1 MSPSDMDLG
10 LSRSHQAPPDRISKF
25 QKLEFCRHFSAR
37 FCQCG
42 AKKRCF
48 LVLFRLFF
56 DVFVKNK
63 VSWSCPD
70 QGQHQALVLVHQS
83 CLYPP
88 KPSLPSSKQL
98 QKRQFL
104 PPQPRILSLS
114 CHFRRILTGFME
126 MASFQHC
133 PDRCQH

>member
-1 MSPSDMDLG
+1 MSPSDTDLVLG
-10 LSRSHQAPPDRISKF
+10 RFHQGPPERISNF
-25 QKLEFCRHFSAR
+25 HKLEFFGHFSAR
-37 FCQCG
+37 FWHGG

-63 VSWSCPD
+63 VSRSCPD
-70 QGQHQALVLVHQS
+70 QGQHQTLELVHES

-88 KPSLPSSKQL
+88 KPSLPSSKRL

-104 PPQPRILSLS
+104 PHNHGFLSLS
-114 CHFRRILTGFME
+114 CLFRRILTGFME
-126 MASFQHC
+126 MASFQPC